1 MNTLTTVTNNYT
13 PAQNFNPFFEVSR
26 CPIHAT
32 LNNETKEI
40 ERDALFSPNG
50 DLLGIVSPKY
60 KLVTNREVQDV
71 FDEYFSGLKIHS
83 VKDKVSSNGGKW
95 IRDYII
101 NEDDYTVSIGKSDD
115 VIKTKVSIINGYDG
129 QTSVGM
135 IVSAWRQICSNG
147 MMGWG
152 KILGKKFSHF
162 TKDIIGQLDTS
173 LKVGYDGLKDNFGIW
188 EQWTEVPFTEKEF
201 KGFIDSRSY
210 LSDKQKETTSGL
222 YLPVKTQFKEPDTKW
237 GAYNVITAM
246 ATHHTKSR
254 NKKVDNEFSNGY
266 KTMARLAK
274 DFYGY
279 NVAA

>member
-13 PAQNFNPFFEVSR
+13 PAQNFNPFFEVAR
-26 CPIHAT
+26 CPIRTT

-40 ERDALFSPNG
+40 DRDALFSPNG

-60 KLVTNREVQDV
+60 KLVTNKEVQDV
-71 FDEYFSGLKIHS
+71 FDEYFSGLKIQS

-95 IRDYII
+95 VRDYILD
-101 NEDDYTVSIGKSDD
+101 EDDYTVTIGKSDD
-115 VIKTKVSIINGYDG
+115 VVKTKVSIMNGYDG

-135 IVSAWRQICSNG
+135 IISAWRQICSNG

-266 KTMARLAK
+266 KTMTRLAK